1 MATLDSAWG
10 DDRVGAAKRPM
21 GLLQVVVAFGRE
33 AHHQGLVGGMGCSES
48 SGWRSWSM
56 CAHAE
61 GEHQT
66 AQSPTVVMRCGR

>member
-10 DDRVGAAKRPM
+10 DDRVGAAKRPI

-33 AHHQGLVGGMGCSES
+33 AHHQGLVGGVGCSES
-48 SGWRSWSM
+48 SGWRSWSV

-61 GEHQT
+61 VSIRQHDHL
-66 AQSPTVVMRCGR
+66 TVVMRRGG